1 MSLDASNTQ
10 DIINSWITLE
20 GRIQSLNNQI
30 LPYAEYMN
38 EYDLPYIYFLRKKTY
53 FPKIKNPYDDHDDD
67 GEFFFSWWIENVG

>member
-38 EYDLPYIYFLRKKTY
+38 EYDLPYIYFLRKKKPI
-53 FPKIKNPYDDHDDD
+53 FLK
-67 GEFFFSWWIENVG
+67 